1 MSRLLALA
9 LFVGCSASQSGA
21 AAPSAPAPAPS
32 APAAPQ
38 AAAATPAGSGDIADT
53 TTVATWDGGSVT
65 YGAVRQEVNIA
76 LLKTESEMLMQL
88 YDTRAQELEQQVADQ
103 LVAAEAKKRGLAS
116 PEALLKVEVEDKTAA
131 PTESEIQEAYAQLAR
146 RLGGRPLEEVRENVA
161 KAVTQ
166 KKQAER
172 YATFVE
178 ELKKSYNVKITLPFP
193 ELPRFPVTADDDP
206 VEGSKDAPVTIIQF
220 AEYQCPYCGRA
231 NETVNQLLK
240 DYDGK
245 VKFVFRDF
253 PLGFHDRAIPV
264 AIAANCAGQQGKYWD
279 VHDRIMSNQR
289 ALSDADLDRIAQE
302 VGLNTSDWAVC
313 RKDPNIEAE
322 IRKDMEAGSALGV
335 EGTPAFFVNGM
346 FLNGAQPYD
355 RFSTLIDAELG
366 KKG

>member
-21 AAPSAPAPAPS
+21 AAPTTPAPATPTP
-32 APAAPQ
+32 APAAPV
-38 AAAATPAGSGDIADT
+38 ASSGSSDLADT
-53 TTVATWDGGSVT
+53 LTVATWDGGSVT
-65 YGAVRQEVNIA
+65 YGSVREKVNIE

-103 LVAAEAKKRGLAS
+103 LVTAEAKKRGLAG

-131 PTESEIQEAYAQLAR
+131 PTEPEIQEAYAQLAR

-172 YATFVE
+172 YAAFVE
-178 ELKKSYNVKITLPFP
+178 ELKKSYNVKISLPFP
-193 ELPRFPVTADDDP
+193 QLPRFPVTADDDP

-264 AIAANCAGQQGKYWD
+264 AIAANCAGQQGKYWE
-279 VHDRIMSNQR
+279 VHDRIMTNQR

-313 RKDPNIEAE
+313 RKDPTIEAE